1 MKYPYLVLSLYH
13 ILLDL
18 TEATTMIKEIWADNV
33 NKTFEEIEMV
43 IHSGATLFVGLDTE
57 FCRMDGVIDPR
68 GAPTSAE
75 MH

>member
-18 TEATTMIKEIWADNV
+18 TEATTMIKEIRADNV
-33 NKTFEEIEMV
+33 NKTFEEIEML

-57 FCRMDGVIDPR
+57 FYRMDGVIDPR
-68 GAPTSAE
+68 GIPTSAE